1 MALIEHTLLGKI
13 DKVKIA
19 INRIKTF
26 DPTAT
31 GKEPYYVAY
40 SGGKDSDTIRIL
52 CELANVKFD
61 LVHNHTTVDA
71 PETVYYVRQQKDI
84 VISYPEM
91 SMWELIVKKK
101 VPPTRIIRYCC
112 DYLKERSGTDRF
124 VMTGVRWD
132 ESTRRKATRTS
143 LEITQGKNYIR
154 LNADNDE
161 SRRLLEQCVKKS
173 KTMLNPIIDWSE
185 EEVWEFLNHYG
196 CKSNPLY
203 QCGYTRVGC
212 VGCPMA
218 GGETQIREFEKYPRY
233 KEAYIRAFQR
243 MVEARKESGLKNMS
257 YWTSGEAVFGWWVS
271 GKQISQEEGQLDFEE
286 LEEVLT

>member
-91 SMWELIVKKK
+91 FMWELIVKKK
-101 VPPTRIIRYCC
+101 MPPTRIIRYCC

-124 VMTGVRWD
+124 VMTGVRWE

-212 VGCPMA
+212 VGCPLA

-243 MVEARKESGLKNMS
+243 MVEARKMS
-257 YWTSGEAVFGWWVS
+257 YWTSGEAVFDWWVS